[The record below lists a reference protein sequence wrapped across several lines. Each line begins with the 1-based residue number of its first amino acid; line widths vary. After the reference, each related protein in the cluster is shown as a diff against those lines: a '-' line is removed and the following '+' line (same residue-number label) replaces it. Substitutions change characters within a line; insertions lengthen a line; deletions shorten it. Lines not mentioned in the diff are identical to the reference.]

1 MLWREKSL
9 SSKIKDDDKIRRAA
23 EQAVQRMREGFPQA
37 KTEIDLDT
45 LDIDDDAYVWIT
57 GDTSDMIDDV
67 RAEACNY
74 AGDFWE
80 GEDIFIVPR
89 MH

>member
-1 MLWREKSL
+1 VLWREKSL

-45 LDIDDDAYVWIT
+45 LDVDDDAYAWIT
-57 GDTSDMIDDV
+57 GDT
-67 RAEACNY
+67 
-74 AGDFWE
+74 
-80 GEDIFIVPR
+80 
-89 MH
+89 